1 MKRTRT
7 LWLLLLLFFLS
18 GCVAESS
25 DQIENTPEY
34 QAGYEQAQSDME
46 KEAEE
51 HPVSALEAFPE
62 EMEQAYSD
70 GYKEGYIQGYQD
82 AEEGIEPEFDIDRG

>member
-7 LWLLLLLFFLS
+7 LWLLLLALLLS
-18 GCVAESS
+18 GCVSAS

-34 QAGYEQAQSDME
+34 QAGYEQAQTDME
-46 KEAEE
+46 DYATE
-51 HPVSALEAFPE
+51 HPVSAWEAFPT

-82 AEEGIEPEFDIDRG
+82 AEDGIEPEFDIDRG

>member
-1 MKRTRT
+1 MKRYRI
-7 LWLLLLLFFLS
+7 LWLLLALLLS

-82 AEEGIEPEFDIDRG
+82 AEEGIEPEIDY

>member
-1 MKRTRT
+1 MKRYHR

-46 KEAEE
+46 KEAMI
-51 HPVSALEAFPE
+51 LLF
-62 EMEQAYSD
+62 SD
-70 GYKEGYIQGYQD
+70 N
-82 AEEGIEPEFDIDRG
+82 